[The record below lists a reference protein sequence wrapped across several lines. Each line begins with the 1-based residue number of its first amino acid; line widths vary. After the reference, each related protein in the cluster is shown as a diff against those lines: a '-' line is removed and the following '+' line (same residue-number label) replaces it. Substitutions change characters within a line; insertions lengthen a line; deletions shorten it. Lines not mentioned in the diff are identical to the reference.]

1 MACTASTLLFT
12 VTGYIS
18 SDEKTTNRLGAWPG
32 LMYYPVIFLNGLG
45 RALKI
50 CIDVQRRHV
59 AILLIQFFLYSLSYF
74 KLHSMKSGYTI
85 SRSNTWLNKT
95 GNVRATIVAVEK
107 Q

>member
-1 MACTASTLLFT
+1 MACTGSTLLST
-12 VTGYIS
+12 LTGYIL
-18 SDEKTTNRLGAWPG
+18 SDETADRLGAWPV

-45 RALKI
+45 RAVKI

-59 AILLIQFFLYSLSYF
+59 AILLISFLYSLSYF